1 VHAVPVAALLRLHLT
16 GRLRAGSAQAKVSA
30 EHQSAPAKVAR
41 TDLRAAVAERIAVKQ
56 LAARAA
62 TETSSV
68 ADVLH
73 LPIRL
78 SGDRPRAYGV

>member
-1 VHAVPVAALLRLHLT
+1 
-16 GRLRAGSAQAKVSA
+16 
-30 EHQSAPAKVAR
+30 
-41 TDLRAAVAERIAVKQ
+41 VAERIAVKQ